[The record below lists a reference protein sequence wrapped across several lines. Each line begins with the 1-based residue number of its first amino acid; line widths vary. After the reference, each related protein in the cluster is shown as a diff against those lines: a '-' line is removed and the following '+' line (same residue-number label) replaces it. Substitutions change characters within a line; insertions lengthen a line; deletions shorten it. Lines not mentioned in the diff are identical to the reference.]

1 MPCDGHSAVQR
12 SWIFIFL
19 YMWQAIP
26 ISRQPHILELAIG
39 RLQDK
44 SSIVRKSA
52 LQLLKT
58 CLIYNPF
65 GAQVSEYLLVQ
76 KVNNITDET
85 VFLLLFFFLVCVCYK
100 LYTKGSHR
108 ESSSYFLLFYP
119 VIYLY
124 IYLLYLSGTM
134 WAGNGCFSCLYYK
147 VQTAWV
153 CGVLSSSIQ
162 FPRDMIKILLTSFS
176 WSIL

>member
-1 MPCDGHSAVQR
+1 MVTQLWKDHCFS
-12 SWIFIFL
+12 FFL

-65 GAQVSEYLLVQ
+65 GAQVSEYPLVQ
-76 KVNNITDET
+76 KVNSITDET
-85 VFLLLFFFLVCVCYK
+85 VFCCLFVCCCLFFGLCV
-100 LYTKGSHR
+100 LYIPKAPTGSQVPIF
-108 ESSSYFLLFYP
+108 YFIL
-119 VIYLY
+119 LY

-162 FPRDMIKILLTSFS
+162 CARDMIKILLTLFS

>member
-1 MPCDGHSAVQR
+1 M
-12 SWIFIFL
+12 
-19 YMWQAIP
+19 
-26 ISRQPHILELAIG
+26 
-39 RLQDK
+39 
-44 SSIVRKSA
+44 RKSA

-65 GAQVSEYLLVQ
+65 GAQVSEYPLVQ
-76 KVNNITDET
+76 KVNSITDET
-85 VFLLLFFFLVCVCYK
+85 VFLLFVCLLLFVCV
-100 LYTKGSHR
+100 LYIPKESSSR

-119 VIYLY
+119 VIYLC

-134 WAGNGCFSCLYYK
+134 WAGNDCFSCLYYK

-153 CGVLSSSIQ
+153 YGVLSSSIQ
-162 FPRDMIKILLTSFS
+162 FPRDMIKMLLTLFS